1 MTRVVVRLVVAAI
14 VLALVASR
22 VELAAVRDAL
32 LGISLRDVVLALIFS
47 FASNL
52 VIAWRLRVLLTAQGV
67 TARIGQTFAI
77 NLAAFFYNLF
87 LPVGGVGVAAL
98 RLQQLST
105 ASTGRLTAAFTA
117 IVCDRLTAV
126 AGLGLFGLVCWAIDP
141 HPKPPGG
148 VLVLLGGVATIA
160 FLVAPRVVPHAAR
173 RLASDLQVSGAGT
186 WWSAG
191 LARVAAALR
200 SVARL
205 PPSAIAAILGISLL
219 AQIPGVLVFSVLA
232 DGMHL
237 PVALLS
243 MAWVRSI
250 VVVLSL
256 LPISIGGVGVREGA
270 LVVTLGAFGVPAADA
285 LALSILVFATTIL
298 APGLAGGV
306 IEAAHWLRPATIRL
320 DALRTGPDTR
330 RDVATPPA
338 DVRP

>member
-1 MTRVVVRLVVAAI
+1 MTRVLVRLAVAAI

-32 LGISLRDVVLALIFS
+32 VAISARDVVLATIAS
-47 FASNL
+47 FAANL
-52 VIAWRLRVLLTAQGV
+52 VIAYRLRVLLTAQGV
-67 TARIGQTFAI
+67 SARVGQTFAI

-98 RLQQLST
+98 RLQRLSSE
-105 ASTGRLTAAFTA
+105 STGRLTAAFTA

-126 AGLGLFGLVCWAIDP
+126 AGLGLVGLACWMIDP

-148 VLVLLGGVATIA
+148 LLVLLGGVATIA
-160 FLVAPRVVPHAAR
+160 FLVAPRIVPHGAR
-173 RLASDLQVSGAGT
+173 RLARDLQTSGTGT

-205 PPSAIAAILGISLL
+205 SPSALAAILGISVL
-219 AQIPGVLVFSVLA
+219 AQIPGIVVFGILGDGLGLSV
-232 DGMHL
+232 
-237 PVALLS
+237 PPLS
-243 MAWVRSI
+243 MAWVRSV

-270 LVVTLGAFGVPAADA
+270 LVVTLGVFGVPAADA

-306 IEAAHWLRPATIRL
+306 VEATHWLRPDKIHL
-320 DALRTGPDTR
+320 DPLRNGPDTR
-330 RDVATPPA
+330 RNVAIPPA

>member
-1 MTRVVVRLVVAAI
+1 
-14 VLALVASR
+14 
-22 VELAAVRDAL
+22 
-32 LGISLRDVVLALIFS
+32 
-47 FASNL
+47 
-52 VIAWRLRVLLTAQGV
+52 VLLTAQGV
-67 TARIGQTFAI
+67 SARVGQTFAI

-98 RLQQLST
+98 RLQRLST
-105 ASTGRLTAAFTA
+105 ESTGRLTAAFTA

-126 AGLGLFGLVCWAIDP
+126 AGLGLVGLACWTIDP

-148 VLVLLGGVATIA
+148 LLVLLGGVATIV
-160 FLVAPRVVPHAAR
+160 FLVAPRIVPRGAR
-173 RLASDLQVSGAGT
+173 RLARDLQTSGAGT

-191 LARVAAALR
+191 LGRVAAALR

-205 PPSAIAAILGISLL
+205 SPSALAAILGISVL
-219 AQIPGVLVFSVLA
+219 AQIPGIVVFSVLG
-232 DGMHL
+232 DGL
-237 PVALLS
+237 GLAVPLLS
-243 MAWVRSI
+243 MAWVRSV

-306 IEAAHWLRPATIRL
+306 VEAAHWLRPDKIHL
-320 DALRTGPDTR
+320 DALRNGPDTR
-330 RDVATPPA
+330 RNVATPPA